1 MQSSVLTKTEVSP
14 MESKSSKITELPQ
27 SESVASWTWKHPN
40 IQNSFFENLIPPSDV
55 EEAHLYMCCHQHN
68 EQDFDL
74 QLKTME
80 LELDEYLDADDRP
93 VEDLIADTRSNQIRY
108 LKSKRYHHNARC
120 CYWYWMQRESDAN
133 HKKAKRKKKVQ
144 K

>member
-1 MQSSVLTKTEVSP
+1 
-14 MESKSSKITELPQ
+14 
-27 SESVASWTWKHPN
+27 
-40 IQNSFFENLIPPSDV
+40 
-55 EEAHLYMCCHQHN
+55 MCCHQHN

-74 QLKTME
+74 QLKIME

-93 VEDLIADTRSNQIRY
+93 VDDLIADTRANQNRY

-133 HKKAKRKKKVQ
+133 QRKVKRKKKVQ

>member
-1 MQSSVLTKTEVSP
+1 MLTKTMDSP
-14 MESKSSKITELPQ
+14 TELKSSKTIESLEEQ
-27 SESVASWTWKHPN
+27 SVPMWTWRHPN
-40 IQNSFFENLIPPSDV
+40 IQNSFFESLPAPIDV

-80 LELDEYLDADDRP
+80 LELNEYLDADDRP
-93 VEDLIADTRSNQIRY
+93 VEDLIADTRANQVRY

-120 CYWYWMQRESDAN
+120 CYWYWMQKESDIN
-133 HKKAKRKKKVQ
+133 QKKVKEKKKLQ

>member
-1 MQSSVLTKTEVSP
+1 
-14 MESKSSKITELPQ
+14 
-27 SESVASWTWKHPN
+27 
-40 IQNSFFENLIPPSDV
+40 
-55 EEAHLYMCCHQHN
+55 MCCHQHN

-108 LKSKRYHHNARC
+108 LKSKRYHRYLSFYYIYNK
-120 CYWYWMQRESDAN
+120 Q
-133 HKKAKRKKKVQ
+133 Q
-144 K
+144 